1 MSVTMNATELELL
14 SKIAGL
20 HGPPPGAHNFR
31 VNGQGAAR
39 VSSGGITI
47 TSKTDKPGIDVR
59 VAVGTKGES
68 VHIPVLLTMP
78 GMTDV
83 VYNTFDIGEGS
94 DVLVVA
100 GCGIHNPG
108 DKESR
113 HDGIH
118 EFVVRRGARMRY
130 SEKHFGEGTGR
141 RVLNPKTIVRLEE
154 GAAAELELVQIA
166 GVDDTVRETEV
177 YLDKGARLI
186 MNERLLTSGVQR
198 AESGIQ
204 VYLNGAGSSAEVL
217 SRSVGQGQSVQI
229 FRIEMHARERVKGH
243 LACDSI
249 IMDEADIRSM
259 PALQV
264 QHPEAEM
271 THEAAIGRIDG
282 DQVVKLMSLG
292 LTHDQAV
299 NEILAGFL
307 G

>member
-1 MSVTMNATELELL
+1 MTMNATELELL

-31 VNGQGAAR
+31 LNGESAAR
-39 VSSGGITI
+39 ASSGGITI
-47 TSKTDKPGIDVR
+47 ASKVDRPGIDVR
-59 VAVGTKGES
+59 VAPGTKDEA
-68 VHIPVLLTMP
+68 VHIPVLLTVS
-78 GMTDV
+78 GMKDV
-83 VYNTFDIGEGS
+83 VYNSFDIGEDS

-108 DKESR
+108 GGESR

-118 EFVVRRGARMRY
+118 EFIVRRGAHIRY
-130 SEKHFGEGTGR
+130 TEKHFGEGTGR

-177 YLDKGARLI
+177 RLAKGARLV
-186 MNERLLTSGVQR
+186 MNERLLTTGTQKAESGVQ
-198 AESGIQ
+198 
-204 VYLNGAGSSAEVL
+204 VYLDGAGSSAEVL
-217 SRSVGQGQSVQI
+217 SRSVGQGRSVQV
-229 FRIEMHARERVKGH
+229 FRIEMHARERAKGH
-243 LACDSI
+243 LACDAI
-249 IMDEADIRSM
+249 IMDQADIRSI

-264 QHPEAEM
+264 RHPEAEM

-292 LTHDQAV
+292 LSHDQAV